1 MGQERRR
8 VSHNEMKVCVCS
20 MLLLICRS
28 ESGSHTLALS
38 TEMTRTP
45 ARRSNSVG
53 VVLYSE
59 LRTIWIVNEMAE
71 TNGRFFT
78 KTNGEPKSVFYS
90 SPTEY
95 NRYLNNLKSLLK
107 NAAE

>member
-1 MGQERRR
+1 MIRDNIRNR
-8 VSHNEMKVCVCS
+8 TF
-20 MLLLICRS
+20 LRIICDANRS
-28 ESGSHTLALS
+28 DMDIFSWNGIFSAFTG
-38 TEMTRTP
+38 R
-45 ARRSNSVG
+45 
-53 VVLYSE
+53 
-59 LRTIWIVNEMAE
+59 WIVNEMAE

-78 KTNGEPKSVFYS
+78 KTNGERKSVFYS

>member
-1 MGQERRR
+1 MIRDAGTAAFTGR
-8 VSHNEMKVCVCS
+8 
-20 MLLLICRS
+20 
-28 ESGSHTLALS
+28 
-38 TEMTRTP
+38 
-45 ARRSNSVG
+45 
-53 VVLYSE
+53 
-59 LRTIWIVNEMAE
+59 WIVNEMAE

-78 KTNGEPKSVFYS
+78 KTNGERKSVFYS

>member
-1 MGQERRR
+1 
-8 VSHNEMKVCVCS
+8 
-20 MLLLICRS
+20 
-28 ESGSHTLALS
+28 
-38 TEMTRTP
+38 
-45 ARRSNSVG
+45 
-53 VVLYSE
+53 
-59 LRTIWIVNEMAE
+59 MAE

>member
-20 MLLLICRS
+20 MPLLICRS
-28 ESGSHTLALS
+28 ESGSHILVPS

-53 VVLYSE
+53 GVLYSE
-59 LRTIWIVNEMAE
+59 LRTIWAE
-71 TNGRFFT
+71 RWYGMPGRLHLQVV
-78 KTNGEPKSVFYS
+78 G
-90 SPTEY
+90 
-95 NRYLNNLKSLLK
+95 L
-107 NAAE
+107 